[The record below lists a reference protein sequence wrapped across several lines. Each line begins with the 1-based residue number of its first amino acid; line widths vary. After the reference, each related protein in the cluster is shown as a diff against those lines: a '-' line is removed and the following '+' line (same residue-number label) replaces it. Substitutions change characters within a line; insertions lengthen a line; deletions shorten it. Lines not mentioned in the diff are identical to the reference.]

1 MWIMLRLLY
10 VSFIDFVSLLVYRY
24 NYFSCSL
31 PYFVRKICD
40 FTLKPSCRHSHK
52 NGKTVWKHGP
62 YSAFRS
68 IMLHLH
74 GWSLSKGIQN
84 NKNDF
89 RQGQFLLRGWPRCC
103 LSNNWCRYVWYDRD
117 MESEI
122 VTCIK
127 NLPSRENCLF
137 KCQFCPKVCLS
148 KRGLSRHFKA
158 KHQQHTTLYIVKH

>member
-1 MWIMLRLLY
+1 MTSGKDNFFYEDDLDAVLAI
-10 VSFIDFVSLLVYRY
+10 IDADMF
-24 NYFSCSL
+24 
-31 PYFVRKICD
+31 D
-40 FTLKPSCRHSHK
+40 
-52 NGKTVWKHGP
+52 
-62 YSAFRS
+62 
-68 IMLHLH
+68 
-74 GWSLSKGIQN
+74 
-84 NKNDF
+84 NDK
-89 RQGQFLLRGWPRCC
+89 
-103 LSNNWCRYVWYDRD
+103 D